1 MSVLCDLG
9 ISMLKQQSLRPFCLF
24 SCGDGGISITVAVT
38 LLLVSEKQRLWYR
51 WASQQPKISPDLAIT
66 QFELSLPAHIS
77 DTITALIIYR
87 RIRIK
92 RYCICKQINGP
103 RVNNYNASIEE
114 VHNTKCI
121 SHKINSINLKSPRS
135 CWRQLAG
142 ESFFRRF
149 LPCLCS
155 ESVENL
161 WEKIQ
166 KETLRWAVNTRE
178 WSDQRCSRS
187 WESGV
192 EGGGPMER
200 HSRNNLLN
208 LLLHL
213 PAMKH
218 ALIHLHP
225 VRERPLRTGTG
236 QGSSTGALGSTRFMF
251 LCK

>member
-9 ISMLKQQSLRPFCLF
+9 ISMLKQQSLWPFCLF

-135 CWRQLAG
+135 CWRQRAG
-142 ESFFRRF
+142 ESFFRWF

-155 ESVENL
+155 ESVESLRKNSERNTEVSRKHQRVKWSEVL
-161 WEKIQ
+161 
-166 KETLRWAVNTRE
+166 KELGVRSRGRRADGASFKEQPAQPAPAPAGYETRPNPPAPCE
-178 WSDQRCSRS
+178 REASQDRDRA
-187 WESGV
+187 GV
-192 EGGGPMER
+192 QHRGPGI
-200 HSRNNLLN
+200 NP
-208 LLLHL
+208 LH
-213 PAMKH
+213 
-218 ALIHLHP
+218 
-225 VRERPLRTGTG
+225 V
-236 QGSSTGALGSTRFMF
+236 SV
-251 LCK
+251 